1 MLGLPRSR
9 ILKKKKDFQ
18 AVYSRGKSYAN
29 RFLVLYVFRSNGF
42 QGKVGFAAGKK
53 LGNAVKRNRIKR
65 LLRESYR
72 MHQSEIEEGV
82 SLLLVN
88 AKSWKRLSSLWA
100 GKPVSWQEGRVLIQG
115 REGAADEGHFASS
128 HSVLS
133 RVPFAV
139 EASFVPVCSDV
150 FGICHDCC

>member
-82 SLLLVN
+82 SLLLVGRK
-88 AKSWKRLSSLWA
+88 AALAVKCQELEMAFLALGRKAGIMAGRKSFDSGER
-100 GKPVSWQEGRVLIQG
+100 R
-115 REGAADEGHFASS
+115 R
-128 HSVLS
+128 S
-133 RVPFAV
+133 R
-139 EASFVPVCSDV
+139 
-150 FGICHDCC
+150 

>member
-1 MLGLPRSR
+1 MFGLPRNR

-53 LGNAVKRNRIKR
+53 LGNAVKRNRVKR

-72 MHQSEIEEGV
+72 MNQGAIKEGV
-82 SLLLVN
+82 SLLFIGRKAAVDAGCQDLEKAFLAL
-88 AKSWKRLSSLWA
+88 AKKAGIMAEDVEFSIEKR
-100 GKPVSWQEGRVLIQG
+100 KNCR
-115 REGAADEGHFASS
+115 
-128 HSVLS
+128 
-133 RVPFAV
+133 
-139 EASFVPVCSDV
+139 
-150 FGICHDCC
+150 

>member
-53 LGNAVKRNRIKR
+53 LGNAVKRNRVKR

-72 MHQSEIEEGV
+72 MNQGAIKEGV
-82 SLLLVN
+82 SLLFVGRK
-88 AKSWKRLSSLWA
+88 AAVDA
-100 GKPVSWQEGRVLIQG
+100 GCQDLEKAFLALGRKAGIMTG
-115 REGAADEGHFASS
+115 DN
-128 HSVLS
+128 
-133 RVPFAV
+133 
-139 EASFVPVCSDV
+139 EASKSERRR
-150 FGICHDCC
+150 GK

>member
-1 MLGLPRSR
+1 MFGLPRNR

-53 LGNAVKRNRIKR
+53 LGNAVKRNRVKR

-72 MHQSEIEEGV
+72 MNQGAIKDGV
-82 SLLLVN
+82 SLLFVGRKAAVDAGCQDLEKAFLAL
-88 AKSWKRLSSLWA
+88 AKKAGIMAGDVEISIEKR
-100 GKPVSWQEGRVLIQG
+100 KNCR
-115 REGAADEGHFASS
+115 
-128 HSVLS
+128 
-133 RVPFAV
+133 
-139 EASFVPVCSDV
+139 
-150 FGICHDCC
+150 

>member
-82 SLLLVN
+82 SLLLVGRK
-88 AKSWKRLSSLWA
+88 AALAVKCQELEKAFLALGRKAGIMAGRKSFDTGER
-100 GKPVSWQEGRVLIQG
+100 R
-115 REGAADEGHFASS
+115 R
-128 HSVLS
+128 S
-133 RVPFAV
+133 R
-139 EASFVPVCSDV
+139 
-150 FGICHDCC
+150 

>member
-82 SLLLVN
+82 SLLLVGRK
-88 AKSWKRLSSLWA
+88 AALAVKCQEVEKAFLALGRKAGIMAGRKSFDSGER
-100 GKPVSWQEGRVLIQG
+100 R
-115 REGAADEGHFASS
+115 R
-128 HSVLS
+128 S
-133 RVPFAV
+133 R
-139 EASFVPVCSDV
+139 
-150 FGICHDCC
+150 

>member
-82 SLLLVN
+82 SLLLVGRK
-88 AKSWKRLSSLWA
+88 AALA
-100 GKPVSWQEGRVLIQG
+100 GKCLELEKAFLALGRKAGIMAG
-115 REGAADEGHFASS
+115 RKSFDSGERRR
-128 HSVLS
+128 S
-133 RVPFAV
+133 R
-139 EASFVPVCSDV
+139 
-150 FGICHDCC
+150 

>member
-82 SLLLVN
+82 SLLLVGRK
-88 AKSWKRLSSLWA
+88 AALAVKCQELEKAFLAVGRKAGIMAGRKSFDSGER
-100 GKPVSWQEGRVLIQG
+100 R
-115 REGAADEGHFASS
+115 R
-128 HSVLS
+128 S
-133 RVPFAV
+133 R
-139 EASFVPVCSDV
+139 
-150 FGICHDCC
+150 

>member
-1 MLGLPRSR
+1 MFGLPRNR

-53 LGNAVKRNRIKR
+53 LGNAVKRNRVKR

-72 MHQSEIEEGV
+72 MNQGAIKEGV
-82 SLLLVN
+82 SLLLVGRKATVDAGCQDLEKAFLAL
-88 AKSWKRLSSLWA
+88 AKKAGIMAGDAEFSIEKR
-100 GKPVSWQEGRVLIQG
+100 KNCR
-115 REGAADEGHFASS
+115 
-128 HSVLS
+128 
-133 RVPFAV
+133 
-139 EASFVPVCSDV
+139 
-150 FGICHDCC
+150 

>member
-29 RFLVLYVFRSNGF
+29 RFLVLYVFRSHGL

-53 LGNAVKRNRIKR
+53 LGNAVKRNRVKR

-72 MHQSEIEEGV
+72 LHQVEIEEGF
-82 SLLLVN
+82 SLLLVGRK
-88 AKSWKRLSSLWA
+88 AALDVKCQDLEKAFLALGRKA
-100 GKPVSWQEGRVLIQG
+100 GIMTGDK
-115 REGAADEGHFASS
+115 
-128 HSVLS
+128 
-133 RVPFAV
+133 
-139 EASFVPVCSDV
+139 EASKSERRR
-150 FGICHDCC
+150 GK

>member
-1 MLGLPRSR
+1 MFGLPRNR

-53 LGNAVKRNRIKR
+53 LGNAVKRNRVKR

-72 MHQSEIEEGV
+72 MNQDAIKEGV
-82 SLLLVN
+82 SLLLVGRKAAVDAGCQDLEKAFLAL
-88 AKSWKRLSSLWA
+88 AKKAGIMAGDVEFSIEKR
-100 GKPVSWQEGRVLIQG
+100 KNCR
-115 REGAADEGHFASS
+115 
-128 HSVLS
+128 
-133 RVPFAV
+133 
-139 EASFVPVCSDV
+139 
-150 FGICHDCC
+150 

>member
-1 MLGLPRSR
+1 MLGLPRSQ

-82 SLLLVN
+82 SLLLVGRK
-88 AKSWKRLSSLWA
+88 AALAVKCQELEKAFLALGRKAGIMAGRKSFDSGER
-100 GKPVSWQEGRVLIQG
+100 R
-115 REGAADEGHFASS
+115 R
-128 HSVLS
+128 S
-133 RVPFAV
+133 R
-139 EASFVPVCSDV
+139 
-150 FGICHDCC
+150 

>member
-82 SLLLVN
+82 SLLLVGRK
-88 AKSWKRLSSLWA
+88 AALAVKCQELEKVFLALGRKAGIMAGRKSFDSGER
-100 GKPVSWQEGRVLIQG
+100 R
-115 REGAADEGHFASS
+115 R
-128 HSVLS
+128 S
-133 RVPFAV
+133 R
-139 EASFVPVCSDV
+139 
-150 FGICHDCC
+150 

>member
-1 MLGLPRSR
+1 MFGLPRNR

-53 LGNAVKRNRIKR
+53 LGNAVKRNRVKR

-72 MHQSEIEEGV
+72 MNQDAIKEGV
-82 SLLLVN
+82 SLLFVGRKAAVDAGCQDLEKAFLALANKAGIMAGDVEF
-88 AKSWKRLSSLWA
+88 SIEKR
-100 GKPVSWQEGRVLIQG
+100 KNCR
-115 REGAADEGHFASS
+115 
-128 HSVLS
+128 
-133 RVPFAV
+133 
-139 EASFVPVCSDV
+139 
-150 FGICHDCC
+150 

>member
-82 SLLLVN
+82 SLLLV
-88 AKSWKRLSSLWA
+88 ARKAALAVKCQELEKAFLALGRKAGIMAGRKSFDSGER
-100 GKPVSWQEGRVLIQG
+100 R
-115 REGAADEGHFASS
+115 R
-128 HSVLS
+128 S
-133 RVPFAV
+133 R
-139 EASFVPVCSDV
+139 
-150 FGICHDCC
+150 

>member
-82 SLLLVN
+82 SLLLVGRK
-88 AKSWKRLSSLWA
+88 AALAVKCQELEKAFLALGRKA
-100 GKPVSWQEGRVLIQG
+100 GIMAGRK
-115 REGAADEGHFASS
+115 
-128 HSVLS
+128 
-133 RVPFAV
+133 
-139 EASFVPVCSDV
+139 SFVS
-150 FGICHDCC
+150 GERRRSR

>member
-82 SLLLVN
+82 SLLLVGRK
-88 AKSWKRLSSLWA
+88 AALAVKCQELEKAFLALGRKAGIMAGRKSFDSGER
-100 GKPVSWQEGRVLIQG
+100 R
-115 REGAADEGHFASS
+115 R
-128 HSVLS
+128 S
-133 RVPFAV
+133 R
-139 EASFVPVCSDV
+139 
-150 FGICHDCC
+150 

>member
-82 SLLLVN
+82 SLLLVGRK
-88 AKSWKRLSSLWA
+88 AALAVKCQELEKAFLALGRKAGIMAGRKSFDSGER
-100 GKPVSWQEGRVLIQG
+100 RC
-115 REGAADEGHFASS
+115 
-128 HSVLS
+128 S
-133 RVPFAV
+133 R
-139 EASFVPVCSDV
+139 
-150 FGICHDCC
+150 

>member
-29 RFLVLYVFRSNGF
+29 RFLVLYVFRSKGF

-82 SLLLVN
+82 SLLLVGRK
-88 AKSWKRLSSLWA
+88 AALAVKCQELEKAFLALGRKAGIMAGRKSFDSGER
-100 GKPVSWQEGRVLIQG
+100 R
-115 REGAADEGHFASS
+115 R
-128 HSVLS
+128 S
-133 RVPFAV
+133 R
-139 EASFVPVCSDV
+139 
-150 FGICHDCC
+150 

>member
-29 RFLVLYVFRSNGF
+29 RFLVLYVFRSHGL

-53 LGNAVKRNRIKR
+53 LGNAVKRNRVKR

-72 MHQSEIEEGV
+72 LHQVEIEEGF
-82 SLLLVN
+82 SLLLVGRK
-88 AKSWKRLSSLWA
+88 AALDVKDLEKAFLALGRKA
-100 GKPVSWQEGRVLIQG
+100 GIMTG
-115 REGAADEGHFASS
+115 DN
-128 HSVLS
+128 
-133 RVPFAV
+133 
-139 EASFVPVCSDV
+139 EASKSERRR
-150 FGICHDCC
+150 GK

>member
-82 SLLLVN
+82 SLLLVGRK
-88 AKSWKRLSSLWA
+88 AALA
-100 GKPVSWQEGRVLIQG
+100 GKCQELEKAFLALGRKAGIMAG
-115 REGAADEGHFASS
+115 RKSFDSGERRR
-128 HSVLS
+128 S
-133 RVPFAV
+133 R
-139 EASFVPVCSDV
+139 
-150 FGICHDCC
+150 

>member
-1 MLGLPRSR
+1 MLGLPRNR

-82 SLLLVN
+82 SLLLVGRK
-88 AKSWKRLSSLWA
+88 AALAVKCQELEKAFLALGRKAGIMAGRKSFDSGER
-100 GKPVSWQEGRVLIQG
+100 R
-115 REGAADEGHFASS
+115 R
-128 HSVLS
+128 S
-133 RVPFAV
+133 R
-139 EASFVPVCSDV
+139 
-150 FGICHDCC
+150 

>member
-53 LGNAVKRNRIKR
+53 LGNAVKRNRVKR

-82 SLLLVN
+82 SLLLVGRK
-88 AKSWKRLSSLWA
+88 AALAVKCQELEKAFLALGRKAGIMAGRKSFDSGER
-100 GKPVSWQEGRVLIQG
+100 R
-115 REGAADEGHFASS
+115 R
-128 HSVLS
+128 S
-133 RVPFAV
+133 R
-139 EASFVPVCSDV
+139 
-150 FGICHDCC
+150 

>member
-82 SLLLVN
+82 SLLLVGRK
-88 AKSWKRLSSLWA
+88 AALAVKCQELEKAFLALGRKAGIMAGRKSFDS
-100 GKPVSWQEGRVLIQG
+100 GEGR
-115 REGAADEGHFASS
+115 R
-128 HSVLS
+128 S
-133 RVPFAV
+133 R
-139 EASFVPVCSDV
+139 
-150 FGICHDCC
+150 

>member
-29 RFLVLYVFRSNGF
+29 RFLVLYVFHSHGL

-53 LGNAVKRNRIKR
+53 LGNAVKRNRVKR

-72 MHQSEIEEGV
+72 LHQVEIEEGF
-82 SLLLVN
+82 SLLLVGRKAALN
-88 AKSWKRLSSLWA
+88 VKCQDLEKAFLALGRKA
-100 GKPVSWQEGRVLIQG
+100 GIMAEDK
-115 REGAADEGHFASS
+115 
-128 HSVLS
+128 
-133 RVPFAV
+133 
-139 EASFVPVCSDV
+139 EASQSERRRDR
-150 FGICHDCC
+150 